1 VKFDASTLRA
11 LRRELRTD
19 FRLMTIDF
27 LVNAVLGSDLVP
39 RPVRYLGYR
48 VLGMPTATPNIL
60 PGLRMSG
67 SRRRVSIGAGT
78 FVNRGCFF
86 EAVGNISIGHGCQ
99 IGPEVMILTSH
110 HPRTP
115 AGDIER
121 MASPR
126 DVVVGD
132 RVWLGARSL
141 ITPGVVIGDDVAI
154 AAGAVVTK
162 NCLEPGMYAGVP
174 ARLIQSAEST
184 STPDNGI
191 RIVREAS
198 MSAQGNR

>member
-1 VKFDASTLRA
+1 VKFDAATLRA

-48 VLGMPTATPNIL
+48 ALGMPTATPNIL

-86 EAVGNISIGHGCQ
+86 EAVGNISIGRGCQ

-121 MASPR
+121 AASPR
-126 DVVVGD
+126 NVLVGD

-141 ITPGVVIGDDVAI
+141 ITPGVIIGDDVAI

-184 STPDNGI
+184 STPDNGV
-191 RIVREAS
+191 RKVREAS